1 MIFKKKHIVTSKE
14 RKKNGIYILYT
25 QHVFPTFSSFS
36 PTARVIRFPLPPSL
50 PLLPLFLFTPKHLK
64 VQKESHHRR
73 RNPPWPQLSEKSTRL
88 RSMQSRGKHHHSIL
102 LFSSMRCAYSGKG
115 RERKNAFHRGALMPP
130 LRGGACTSDS
140 NFAGTHSHSRLLI
153 PRDFVDGRGPYS

>member
-102 LFSSMRCAYSGKG
+102 LFSAVCIFWKG
-115 RERKNAFHRGALMPP
+115 ERERKNAFHRGALMPP

-153 PRDFVDGRGPYS
+153 PRDFVDGRGLYS